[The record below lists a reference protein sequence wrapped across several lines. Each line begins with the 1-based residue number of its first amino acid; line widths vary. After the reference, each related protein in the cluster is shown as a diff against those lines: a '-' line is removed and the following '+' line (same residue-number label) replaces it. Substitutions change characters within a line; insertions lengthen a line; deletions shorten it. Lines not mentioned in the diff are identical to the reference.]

1 MRLIILSAG
10 DSFELDGFN
19 KLLINNPI
27 SGKTIVEQYEAIF
40 EPSEITVVV
49 GYKAMEIMNRY
60 PNFNYIYNKKWQT
73 TGSAYSLSLA
83 LDEKP
88 SIIIES
94 DFFIDEKLKEEFA
107 ENDEFVVL
115 KKSESKSLTSFKA
128 LINEDNQITG
138 VYSGKSKNNDPELLG
153 LFKVSNI
160 ETLRKWKKNGIQNPH
175 QYIGESFPYE
185 ESSIPYLEVSGKSIT
200 EINTPTDFINFI
212 SKDNE

>member
-19 KLLINNPI
+19 KLLLNNPI
-27 SGKTIVEQYEAIF
+27 SGKTIIEQYQSIF

-49 GYKAMEIMNRY
+49 GYKAMEVMNRY

-83 LDEKP
+83 LNEEP
-88 SIIIES
+88 SIVIES
-94 DFFIDEKLKEEFA
+94 DFFIDEQLKNEFA
-107 ENDEFVVL
+107 STDEFVVI
-115 KKSESKSLTSFKA
+115 KKSESKSLNSFKA
-128 LINEDNQITG
+128 VMKENRITG

-153 LFKVSNI
+153 VFKVSNI
-160 ETLRKWKKNGIQNPH
+160 ETLREWKKNGIQNPH

-185 ESSIPYLEVSGKSIT
+185 TAAIPFIEVRGKSIT

-212 SKDNE
+212 KNDNE

>member
-27 SGKTIVEQYEAIF
+27 SGKTIIEQYQSIF

-60 PNFNYIYNKKWQT
+60 PKFNYIYNKKWQT

-83 LDEKP
+83 LNEEP
-88 SIIIES
+88 SIVIES
-94 DFFIDEKLKEEFA
+94 DFFIDELLKKEFDSK
-107 ENDEFVVL
+107 DEFVVI
-115 KKSESKSLTSFKA
+115 KKSESKSLNSFKA
-128 LINEDNQITG
+128 VVNENCVTG
-138 VYSGKSKNNDPELLG
+138 VYSGKARNNDPELLG
-153 LFKVSNI
+153 LFKVSNS
-160 ETLRKWKKNGIQNPH
+160 ETLREWKKNGIQNPH
-175 QYIGESFPYE
+175 QYIGESFPYKS
-185 ESSIPYLEVSGKSIT
+185 SSISFIEVFSKSIT

-212 SKDNE
+212 KNDNA

>member
-27 SGKTIVEQYEAIF
+27 SGKTIIEQYQSIF

-49 GYKAMEIMNRY
+49 GYKAMEVMNRY

-83 LDEKP
+83 LNEEP
-88 SIIIES
+88 SIVIES
-94 DFFIDEKLKEEFA
+94 DFFIDEQLKNEFA
-107 ENDEFVVL
+107 STDEFVVI
-115 KKSESKSLTSFKA
+115 KKSESKSLNSFKA
-128 LINEDNQITG
+128 VMKENRITG

-153 LFKVSNI
+153 VFKVSNI
-160 ETLRKWKKNGIQNPH
+160 ETLREWKKNGIQNPH

-185 ESSIPYLEVSGKSIT
+185 TAAIPFIEVRGKSIT

-212 SKDNE
+212 KNDNE

>member
-27 SGKTIVEQYEAIF
+27 SGKTIIEQYQSIF

-83 LDEKP
+83 LNEEP
-88 SIIIES
+88 SIVIES
-94 DFFIDEKLKEEFA
+94 DFFIDEQLKNEFA
-107 ENDEFVVL
+107 STDEFVVI
-115 KKSESKSLTSFKA
+115 KKSESKSLNSFKA
-128 LINEDNQITG
+128 VMKENRITG

-153 LFKVSNI
+153 VFKVSNI
-160 ETLRKWKKNGIQNPH
+160 ETLREWKKNGIQNPH

-185 ESSIPYLEVSGKSIT
+185 TSTIPFIEVRGKSIT

-212 SKDNE
+212 KNDNE

>member
-27 SGKTIVEQYEAIF
+27 SGKTIIEQYQSIF
-40 EPSEITVVV
+40 EPGEITVVV

-60 PNFNYIYNKKWQT
+60 PHFNYIYNKKWQT

-83 LDEKP
+83 LNEEP
-88 SIIIES
+88 SIVIES
-94 DFFIDEKLKEEFA
+94 DFFIDELLKNEFA
-107 ENDEFVVL
+107 SKDEFVVI
-115 KKSESKSLTSFKA
+115 KKSESKSLNSFKA
-128 LINEDNQITG
+128 IIKENRIAG

-153 LFKVSNI
+153 VFKVSNI
-160 ETLRKWKKNGIQNPH
+160 ETLREWKKNGIQNPH

-185 ESSIPYLEVSGKSIT
+185 TSTIPFIEVCGKSIT

-212 SKDNE
+212 KNDNE

>member
-27 SGKTIVEQYEAIF
+27 SGKTIIEQYQSIF
-40 EPSEITVVV
+40 EPSEIIVVV

-60 PNFNYIYNKKWQT
+60 PNFKYIYNKKWQT

-94 DFFIDEKLKEEFA
+94 DFFIDEKLKDEFSS
-107 ENDEFVVL
+107 NDEFVVI
-115 KKSESKSLTSFKA
+115 KKSESKSLNSYKA
-128 LINEDNQITG
+128 VINKNKITG
-138 VYSGKSKNNDPELLG
+138 VYSGKSKDNDPELLG
-153 LFKVSNI
+153 VFKISNI
-160 ETLRKWKKNGIQNPH
+160 ETLREWKKNGIQNPH
-175 QYIGESFPYE
+175 QYIGQSFPYE
-185 ESSIPYLEVSGKSIT
+185 TSNIPFIEVSGKSIT
-200 EINTPTDFINFI
+200 EINTPSDFINFI
-212 SKDNE
+212 TNDNE

>member
-27 SGKTIVEQYEAIF
+27 SGKTIIEQYQSIF

-49 GYKAMEIMNRY
+49 GYKAMEVMNRY

-83 LDEKP
+83 LNEEP
-88 SIIIES
+88 SIVIES
-94 DFFIDEKLKEEFA
+94 DFFIDEQLKNEFA
-107 ENDEFVVL
+107 STDEFVVI
-115 KKSESKSLTSFKA
+115 KKSESKSLNSFKA
-128 LINEDNQITG
+128 VMKENRITG

-153 LFKVSNI
+153 VFKVSNI
-160 ETLRKWKKNGIQNPH
+160 ETLREWKKNGIQNPH

-185 ESSIPYLEVSGKSIT
+185 TATIPFIEVRGKSIT

-212 SKDNE
+212 KNDNE

>member
-27 SGKTIVEQYEAIF
+27 SGKTIIEQYQSIF
-40 EPSEITVVV
+40 EPGEITVVV

-60 PNFNYIYNKKWQT
+60 PDFNYIYNKKWQT

-83 LDEKP
+83 LNEEP

-94 DFFIDEKLKEEFA
+94 DFFIDEQLKNEFA
-107 ENDEFVVL
+107 SKHEFVVI
-115 KKSESKSLTSFKA
+115 KKSESKSLNSFKA
-128 LINEDNQITG
+128 VIKENCVTG

-153 LFKVSNI
+153 VFKVSNI
-160 ETLRKWKKNGIQNPH
+160 ETLREWKKNGIQNPH

-185 ESSIPYLEVSGKSIT
+185 TSDIPFIEVSGKSIT
-200 EINTPTDFINFI
+200 EINTPIDFINFI
-212 SKDNE
+212 KNDNE

>member
-19 KLLINNPI
+19 KLLINNPV
-27 SGKTIVEQYEAIF
+27 SGKTILEQYQSIF

-83 LDEKP
+83 LNEEP
-88 SIIIES
+88 SIVIES
-94 DFFIDEKLKEEFA
+94 DFFIDEQLKNKFA
-107 ENDEFVVL
+107 STDEFVVI
-115 KKSESKSLTSFKA
+115 KKSESKSLNSFKA
-128 LINEDNQITG
+128 LIKEDRITG

-153 LFKVSNI
+153 VFKVSDI
-160 ETLRKWKKNGIQNPH
+160 ETLREWKKNGIQNPH

-185 ESSIPYLEVSGKSIT
+185 TATIPFIEVRGKSIT

-212 SKDNE
+212 KNDNE

>member
-27 SGKTIVEQYEAIF
+27 SGKTIIEQYQSIF
-40 EPSEITVVV
+40 EPDEITVVV

-60 PNFNYIYNKKWQT
+60 PHFNYIYNKKWQT

-83 LDEKP
+83 LNEEP
-88 SIIIES
+88 SIVIES
-94 DFFIDEKLKEEFA
+94 DFFIDEQLQNEFA
-107 ENDEFVVL
+107 SKDEFVVI
-115 KKSESKSLTSFKA
+115 KKSESKSLNSFKA
-128 LINEDNQITG
+128 VIEENCVAG

-153 LFKVSNI
+153 VFKVSNI
-160 ETLRKWKKNGIQNPH
+160 ETLREWKKNGIQNPH

-185 ESSIPYLEVSGKSIT
+185 TSTIPFIEVCGKSIT

-212 SKDNE
+212 KNDNE

>member
-19 KLLINNPI
+19 KLLINHPI
-27 SGKTIVEQYEAIF
+27 NGETIIEQYQTIF

-83 LDEKP
+83 LDERP
-88 SIIIES
+88 AFIIES
-94 DFFIDEKLKEEFA
+94 DFFIDNKLKNEFA
-107 ENDEFVVL
+107 SKDEFVVI
-115 KKSESKSLTSFKA
+115 KNSESKSLNSFKA
-128 LINEDNQITG
+128 VIKDEKITQ
-138 VYSGKSKNNDPELLG
+138 VYSGKSKNNDSELLG
-153 LFKVSNI
+153 LFKVSNV
-160 ETLRKWKKNGIQNPH
+160 ETLRQWKKNGIQNPH
-175 QYIGESFPYE
+175 QYIGESFPYDTLA
-185 ESSIPYLEVSGKSIT
+185 IPFIEVSDKSIT

-212 SKDNE
+212 KNVNE